1 MLEGYIQVLVFLVSF
16 LGFCLCTSLY
26 YNWLLI
32 YVGKLAH
39 LIFIKLHESY
49 QDGYRQPRNEYAYI
63 IPITVAVFNLSTVA
77 FTPAHLFSTLL
88 GGMLDRFVA
97 ISLAYAMYKT
107 NVCFIDCWEERY
119 AKLRLVYQIVNNFLV
134 FYIHTYHIYLQ
145 FFIFSA
151 VFLGMRMFMEIN
163 RS

>member
-107 NVCFIDCWEERY
+107 NVCFIDCSEERY

-134 FYIHTYHIYLQ
+134 FYIHYYHIYLQ

>member
-1 MLEGYIQVLVFLVSF
+1 MYE
-16 LGFCLCTSLY
+16 SLN
-26 YNWLLI
+26 NWLLI
-32 YVGKLAH
+32 YLGKLAC
-39 LIFIKLHESY
+39 LIFIKLHESN
-49 QDGYRQPRNEYAYI
+49 QNGNRQLRNEYAYI

-107 NVCFIDCWEERY
+107 NVCFIDCSEERY

-134 FYIHTYHIYLQ
+134 FYIYSYHTYLQ
-145 FFIFSA
+145 FFVFSA